1 MNLFINGSNREK
13 NNYNILKDIMI
24 SDDELISLSKKDI
37 KYCLGC
43 SACINKL
50 DNYCVLNDFVTNNIY
65 PKIRQADRI
74 ILSSPLYMSNI
85 TGLLKTVIDR
95 FNPFYNHDYL
105 NGKEIYLILTGQGS
119 YEANEEE
126 INDII
131 KYFKGISEWM
141 NFKFEFLNYFTSGDL
156 KNVDNVKLAQSNYE
170 EMIQN
175 IKRRLI

>member
-1 MNLFINGSNREK
+1 MNLFINGSNRE
-13 NNYNILKDIMI
+13 NNKYNILKEIMKE
-24 SDDELISLSKKDI
+24 DDELISLSKKDI

-50 DNYCVLNDFVTNNIY
+50 DNYSVLNDFLTINIY
-65 PKIRQADRI
+65 PKIRQADKI

-119 YEANEEE
+119 
-126 INDII
+126 
-131 KYFKGISEWM
+131 
-141 NFKFEFLNYFTSGDL
+141 
-156 KNVDNVKLAQSNYE
+156 
-170 EMIQN
+170 
-175 IKRRLI
+175 

>member
-1 MNLFINGSNREK
+1 
-13 NNYNILKDIMI
+13 
-24 SDDELISLSKKDI
+24 
-37 KYCLGC
+37 
-43 SACINKL
+43 
-50 DNYCVLNDFVTNNIY
+50 
-65 PKIRQADRI
+65 
-74 ILSSPLYMSNI
+74 MSNI